1 MGDKYTLE
9 NIRQAFKQIAGLPDR
24 ELDLA
29 RAALLVSRL
38 EYPNLEE
45 NYYLDFLADMS
56 QRLRDRLKNASSA
69 DAIIEMMNHLFYE
82 KEGFRGSQENYFD
95 LRNCYLNQVI
105 DRKQGIPVALSLI
118 YMLEGWGAG
127 VDLKGIG
134 LPGHFVVG
142 MYQDGQ
148 RTIIDVFNQ
157 GAVLEE
163 AECRDLVLKMF
174 EGKKPFAPVFLEPL
188 SSKEVLIRLLRNLK
202 GLYRH
207 YDDQLM
213 AFQMIQWI
221 LQLNPYAAR
230 ELKERALIYQ
240 QIGNNAK
247 AVRDLEVLLQ
257 IKPEAKRRE
266 DIPQLLEDLKKNT
279 NLVH

>member
-1 MGDKYTLE
+1 MGQKYTLE
-9 NIRQAFKQIAGLPDR
+9 TIRQAFKQIAGLPDK

-29 RAALLVSRL
+29 RAAFLISRL
-38 EYPNLEE
+38 EYPNLDED
-45 NYYLDFLADMS
+45 YYLDRLAGIS
-56 QRLRDRLKNASSA
+56 QRLRGRIKNESSA
-69 DAIIEMMNHLFYE
+69 DAIIKKMDHLFHQE
-82 KEGFRGSQENYFD
+82 EGFRGSQENYFD

-105 DRKQGIPVALSLI
+105 DRKQGIPVSLSLI
-118 YMLEGWGAG
+118 YMLVGWGAG
-127 VDLKGIG
+127 VELKGIG

-142 MYQDGQ
+142 LYHHNQM
-148 RTIIDVFNQ
+148 TIIDVFNQ

-163 AECRDLVLKMF
+163 ADCRELVLKMF
-174 EGKKPFAPVFLEPL
+174 DGKKTFDAVLLAPL

-221 LQLNPYAAR
+221 LQLNPHAAR

-240 QIGNNAK
+240 QIGDNAK
-247 AVRDLEVLLQ
+247 AVRDLEMLLQ

-266 DIPQLLEDLKKNT
+266 EIPQLLEDLKKNT